1 MKTNKLIQFFFG
13 FIAII
18 MTLNSC
24 VEDSKYDTPT
34 IKNPNC
40 DTPNLVATTT
50 LEVITRLAKES
61 FSVPIHSFTSDDIVE
76 GYVVSSDKG
85 GNIFKQIY
93 IQDKPE
99 NPSFAV
105 VLNVDEYDTNVRY
118 QVGSKVYVKLKGLA
132 VSNNYGSIEIG
143 IGNGSQ
149 LESIPAELVRKQI
162 LKACEPIA
170 TIVPKKL
177 LISQLTKDHLGML
190 VEIEK
195 IRLKKSDIGF
205 SYAGT
210 TYSGYSRN
218 FETVDNDCFLN
229 GSIILR
235 TSKYSD
241 FALTPI
247 PKGQGSIVAILSE
260 FSGTY
265 QLFIR
270 DTKDVK
276 LTTTPCVSPLPVTL
290 IDENLEKYA
299 LDNGFITSGLYAL
312 NLTGWKNHSTEGA
325 VKWQLDKLST
335 NAFAMFQ
342 ATSSPVGNYIG
353 WLITPQLDMS
363 LQINESL
370 SFNIQKLTVA
380 GSQTELEVV
389 FSSNWD
395 GTDAGISTATWN
407 NLPLTYPSATSTNT
421 LNTLNLSQLTGKIH
435 IAFKY
440 NGSSTNRTRWR
451 VDDIKLTG
459 MR

>member
-149 LESIPAELVRKQI
+149 LESIPAELVRK
-162 LKACEPIA
+162 
-170 TIVPKKL
+170 
-177 LISQLTKDHLGML
+177 
-190 VEIEK
+190 
-195 IRLKKSDIGF
+195 IGRA
-205 SYAGT
+205 SC
-210 TYSGYSRN
+210 R
-218 FETVDNDCFLN
+218 ETV
-229 GSIILR
+229 
-235 TSKYSD
+235 
-241 FALTPI
+241 
-247 PKGQGSIVAILSE
+247 
-260 FSGTY
+260 
-265 QLFIR
+265 
-270 DTKDVK
+270 
-276 LTTTPCVSPLPVTL
+276 
-290 IDENLEKYA
+290 
-299 LDNGFITSGLYAL
+299 
-312 NLTGWKNHSTEGA
+312 
-325 VKWQLDKLST
+325 
-335 NAFAMFQ
+335 
-342 ATSSPVGNYIG
+342 
-353 WLITPQLDMS
+353 
-363 LQINESL
+363 
-370 SFNIQKLTVA
+370 
-380 GSQTELEVV
+380 
-389 FSSNWD
+389 
-395 GTDAGISTATWN
+395 
-407 NLPLTYPSATSTNT
+407 
-421 LNTLNLSQLTGKIH
+421 
-435 IAFKY
+435 
-440 NGSSTNRTRWR
+440 
-451 VDDIKLTG
+451 
-459 MR
+459 